1 MALIEWNPSLNTGVP
16 EIDYQ
21 HRNLVAMLNALASAI
36 EEKTADIVLRDILD
50 ELNAYVLTHFAAEE
64 RIMERIGY
72 EYMAEHQAE
81 HHRLA
86 ETVQRYRD
94 AFARGETPVQDIL
107 AFMIR
112 WLLNHIAGADSH
124 IGKAYQERTSAPV

>member
-1 MALIEWNPSLNTGVP
+1 MALVEWNETLNIGVP

-21 HRNLVAMLNALASAI
+21 HRNLVSMLNALAKAI
-36 EEKTADIVLRDILD
+36 EEGTTDTVLREILD
-50 ELNAYVLTHFAAEE
+50 ELNAYILTHFAAEE

-72 EYMAEHQAE
+72 QYMSEHQVE

-86 ETVQRYRD
+86 ETAQRYRD
-94 AFARGETPVQDIL
+94 AFARGVTPAQEIL

-124 IGKAYQERTSAPV
+124 IGVAYRAASNH